1 MSKSRGNTREKTKMI
16 VWGRAGGR
24 CQYRNCNERLDGDLI
39 SGNLERNGGYVAHIV
54 AADPG
59 GERGHPELSFE
70 LADDPENLM
79 LMCDVHHR
87 EIDDREKLD
96 IYTVQVLQEMKREH
110 EMRVDQ
116 LLSIRTAK
124 KSKILQVSAPIGE
137 NETAVSFD
145 DCTYAVASES
155 ILADR
160 VPVEIKIRGMRHKD
174 TDPNY
179 YNTEI
184 SNLRSRFEREIQ
196 GQYEDGLIEHLSVF
210 GLAPIPILMELGRL
224 ISDISDAT
232 IFMRHREPKPQWAWP
247 NDGPS
252 LSFSRSKGPAE
263 SNSVALNLSVSADIK
278 DQRVKQALGDDISI
292 WEIRSDRFGTGVL
305 RNQSDLTGY
314 RLLVGRVFDEI
325 REQHGKDVQLS
336 VFPAIPIACA
346 IEFGRVWQ
354 PKAHP
359 GFRIFDET
367 QADGFIER
375 HEIGTILSTSWP
387 ESGND

>member
-1 MSKSRGNTREKTKMI
+1 MPKRRGNTRDTTKMV

-24 CQYRNCNERLDGDLI
+24 CQYRNCNERLDGDLV
-39 SGNLERNGGYVAHIV
+39 SGNLARNKSYVAHIV

-59 GERGHPELSFE
+59 GERGDPVLSFE

-79 LMCDVHHR
+79 LMCDAHHR
-87 EIDDREKLD
+87 EIDDTEKLN
-96 IYTVQVLQEMKREH
+96 IYTVEILREMKREH

-145 DCTYAVASES
+145 DCTYAVTSES

-174 TDPNY
+174 TDPDY

-184 SNLRSRFEREIQ
+184 SNLRSRFDREIR

-232 IFMRHREPKPQWAWP
+232 VFMRHREPKPQWAWP

-263 SNSVALNLSVSADIK
+263 SNKVALKLSVSADIN
-278 DQRVKQALGDDISI
+278 DERVNQVLGDDVSI
-292 WEIRSDRFGTGVL
+292 WEIRSNRFGTGVL
-305 RNQSDLTGY
+305 RNHSDLTGY

-325 REQHGKDVQLS
+325 REQHGKEAELS

-367 QADGFIER
+367 QAKGFIKR
-375 HEIGTILSTSWP
+375 HEIGTMLSTS
-387 ESGND
+387 SR